1 MNLSEI
7 VAFDQYHTL
16 ILTIDFII
24 VTLMLTL
31 VGIKMGIIANVS
43 SIKELSEKD
52 NFSFGIS
59 FSGALLG
66 LGIMMTGVVSGDAS
80 SSLLYELGIVSAY
93 GVVGILLMAST
104 RFFFDKITLRKISV
118 HQQIMDGNLAIGI
131 IDAGNMI
138 ATAIIIRAV
147 MVWVDTE
154 ALYGLA
160 IVLVGFVISQLLL
173 ILVTR
178 YRHFVYARRH
188 NGECLQAALAQGNK
202 ALGIRY
208 LGHKI
213 GAALTVTAAS
223 GTIAYNDASP
233 LVAILLWGV
242 ASLVFV
248 VILSALAILSRH
260 VILRGINV
268 VEEVDDQGNVGI
280 GLIEAAIYIIYGLLL
295 AALIAPSA

>member
-1 MNLSEI
+1 MNLYEL

-16 ILTIDFII
+16 ILVIDFII

-59 FSGALLG
+59 FAGALLG

-80 SSLLYELGIVSAY
+80 SSLLYELGIVTAY
-93 GVVGILLMAST
+93 GIVGILLMAST
-104 RFFFDKITLRKISV
+104 RFFFDKITLCNISV
-118 HQQIMDGNLAIGI
+118 HQQILGGNLAAGI

-154 ALYGLA
+154 ALYGLI
-160 IVLVGFVISQLLL
+160 IVLIGFVISQLLL
-173 ILVTR
+173 VLVTR
-178 YRHFVYARRH
+178 YRHFVYAKRH
-188 NGECLQAALAQGNK
+188 NGSCLQDALSKGNK
-202 ALGIRY
+202 ALSIRY
-208 LGHKI
+208 MGHKI

-233 LVAILLWGV
+233 FVAILLWGCT
-242 ASLVFV
+242 SLAFV
-248 VILSALAILSRH
+248 VLLSILAILSRH
-260 VILRGINV
+260 IILRGINV
-268 VEEVDDQGNVGI
+268 VEEVDDQGNVGV

>member
-1 MNLSEI
+1 MNLPELI
-7 VAFDQYHTL
+7 AFDQYQTL
-16 ILTIDFII
+16 ILLIDFII

-52 NFSFGIS
+52 NFAFGIS
-59 FSGALLG
+59 FAGALLG

-80 SSLLYELGIVSAY
+80 PSLLYELGIVSAY
-93 GVVGILLMAST
+93 GIAGILLMAST
-104 RFFFDKITLRKISV
+104 RFFFDKITLRNISV
-118 HQQIMDGNLAIGI
+118 QQQIMDGNLAVGI

-173 ILVTR
+173 VLVTR
-178 YRHFVYARRH
+178 YRHAVYAKRH
-188 NGECLQAALAQGNK
+188 NGQCLQTALAQGNK
-202 ALGIRY
+202 ALSIRY
-208 LGHKI
+208 LGHKV

-223 GTIAYNDASP
+223 GTIAFSDSSP
-233 LVAILLWGV
+233 FIAILLWGV
-242 ASLVFV
+242 ASVVFV
-248 VILSALAILSRH
+248 VFLSILAILSRH
-260 VILRGINV
+260 IILRGINV
-268 VEEVDDQGNVGI
+268 VEEVDKQGNVGI